1 MSMSDP
7 VADFLT
13 RIRNATMRKHASIES
28 PASKLKIEI
37 AKVLKQEGYIEDWL
51 SFKSEKGLPLM
62 SVNLKYDEAGECA
75 MRGIRRI
82 SKPGLR
88 KQSGYRELQPVW
100 NGQGIS
106 IISTSKGLM
115 SDYDCR
121 KEKVGGEVLCEV
133 W

>member
-1 MSMSDP
+1 MTDP

-13 RIRNATMRKHASIES
+13 RIRNATMRKHASVES

-37 AKVLKQEGYIEDWL
+37 AKVLKQEGYIEDWMPFE
-51 SFKSEKGLPLM
+51 SDRVLPMM

-75 MRGIRRI
+75 MRGIRRV

-88 KQSGYRELQPVW
+88 KQSGYRQLMPVW

-106 IISTSKGLM
+106 IISTSKGLL

-121 KEKVGGEVLCEV
+121 KQKVGGEVLCEV